1 MIYLQRDIF
10 RTLRRMAFPKKVG
23 PSHLPVEECS
33 GKVAMRTSM
42 RVKFWH
48 RRVRDTVVILEE
60 GNLPHPQFPLCNM
73 LVPRRSLNGSH
84 NITEQYKKGAE
95 WKRWCLAVEEARAVT
110 SKAFSAYVRLLEMV
124 SYLKYLGRVPSAAD
138 YDCLEV
144 VKNLVK
150 LQTVSRR
157 MSRITSRE
165 GEGPRVSIFFF
176 KSVVQ
181 LVLIFVA
188 ETWVVTPRM
197 GRVLGGFQDHMA
209 WILMGRLPRRRL
221 DGRW

>member
-1 MIYLQRDIF
+1 M
-10 RTLRRMAFPKKVG
+10 
-23 PSHLPVEECS
+23 
-33 GKVAMRTSM
+33 
-42 RVKFWH
+42 
-48 RRVRDTVVILEE
+48 
-60 GNLPHPQFPLCNM
+60 CNI
-73 LVPRRSLNGSH
+73 LVPWRSLNGSYKSTAH
-84 NITEQYKKGAE
+84 CKKGVKR
-95 WKRWCLAVEEARAVT
+95 KRWHLEAGEERAVT
-110 SKAFSAYVRLLEMV
+110 SRAFSAYGRPIDMV
-124 SYLKYLGRVPSAAD
+124 LFFKYLRRVPSAAD

-209 WILMGRLPRRRL
+209 WRLMGRLPRRRL
-221 DGRW
+221 DRRW